1 MTLPA
6 ILAGPL
12 GAKVAGTAVGA
23 ATNIAS
29 NVLKGLTDTQKS
41 KVQKT
46 ATEFETMFIEQM
58 LDKMHQSEGTEGP
71 LGENGPGG
79 QFWKQMLGQEHAK
92 QITKS
97 GGLGL
102 SNAIMKSLVD
112 IQMGKAGG

>member
-6 ILAGPL
+6 MLAGSTGL
-12 GAKVAGTAVGA
+12 KLASSAAGA
-23 ATNIAS
+23 
-29 NVLKGLTDTQKS
+29 LMKGLSENQQE
-41 KVQKT
+41 KVKKT
-46 ATEFETMFIEQM
+46 ATEFETLFIEQM

-92 QITKS
+92 QIVKT

-102 SNAIMKSLVD
+102 SQQIMKSLVD
-112 IQMGKAGG
+112 LQMGAARG